1 MSQKS
6 QSDGGQKHFAAGR
19 GLLAAAE
26 TLNYS
31 MTDQRSN
38 RQMGGVSM
46 SSGVGSGVG
55 IMENQEGGGSQMSR
69 RGHISNTMKL
79 FASLGLSP
87 SDLDAL
93 ADIPEEDISVESLP
107 RILMQL
113 KSRKVDVG
121 DRRATA
127 SSMNLDAGYRGG
139 GGGWEGRMG
148 SSSSLGS
155 SQPSADFGFGSMQ
168 ESSQGFG
175 VNFGGGGGGGRERPF
190 SDLSDRESYGGSTPS
205 DPFLPRRMGALPSN
219 GKIQDFLGSTP
230 NMFPHVCSL
239 CDFDVHSTMEW
250 NQHINGLRH
259 DENRRQLL
267 NMYPD
272 WDPGMSSGRRFHRN
286 SHLVALVLQLF
297 QYFLLKTQFKLSPRT
312 CSALCLM
319 FL

>member
-31 MTDQRSN
+31 MNDQRSN
-38 RQMGGVSM
+38 RQMGGMSM

-93 ADIPEEDISVESLP
+93 ADIPEEEISVESLP

-121 DRRATA
+121 DRRATG

-139 GGGWEGRMG
+139 GGGGGGGWEGRMG
-148 SSSSLGS
+148 SSSSTLGS
-155 SQPSADFGFGSMQ
+155 SRPSADFGFGSMQ
-168 ESSQGFG
+168 DSSQGFG
-175 VNFGGGGGGGRERPF
+175 VNFGGGGGGGGGRERQF

-239 CDFDVHSTMEW
+239 CDFDVHSTMVSTARLLPLTML
-250 NQHINGLRH
+250 NGR
-259 DENRRQLL
+259 
-267 NMYPD
+267 
-272 WDPGMSSGRRFHRN
+272 
-286 SHLVALVLQLF
+286 
-297 QYFLLKTQFKLSPRT
+297 
-312 CSALCLM
+312 
-319 FL
+319 